1 MDYTRKFLW
10 RTTLIYLTIG
20 LAWIYFSDS
29 VVLHIFSE
37 EVRKLNYFQTVKG
50 WFYVISTTVLLYF
63 LLRMYA
69 REVKNL
75 AKEKEE
81 RASIQSNLEYQ
92 EKFFQSIIDHAY
104 DGIIVYDHELVIRFV
119 SPSARQLLGYL
130 PGDLKGIQL
139 SKIGVFAEDKDE
151 VEQQFSLPLEQS
163 EKRLFRAGM
172 SRSDGR
178 EIRVDCV
185 LTAIAGSQGEL
196 LFVLNFHDVTELE
209 LREQTDRFKSEVLQI
224 ITTANRKKVPD
235 EIAECFSRFL
245 QLDEVELWTRTLDN
259 EKMKLS
265 GCKYT
270 NAASTPRDL
279 FVEKGVG
286 FIGEVWRKGEFTILE
301 KENSKSDAFGELL
314 QNSNF
319 IYACPLK
326 KGETVVGMAV
336 FYSDIPVELTHFN
349 YLTAQVFPF
358 LIADIERDR
367 ATSLFRSL
375 LEVVEDLICLFDKD
389 GRLKWANRRF
399 GEELQAEMEELVNSK
414 LANLVLSDHKP
425 IVEDAFQKLRNG
437 NLTERFEAR
446 FSGASEDTSWFSWD
460 AVLLEN
466 ERVIIASAKDVSEI
480 KRNAAEIERANQ
492 DLQDRAD
499 ALEQSNS
506 VLERYAYIISH
517 DLQEPLRMVKG
528 FLELLHKNYEE
539 NLDERGQKYIQFA
552 SDGAQRMSAM
562 INGLLSYARITG
574 GQNQFSEV
582 ALDEVLN
589 DVVVMLK
596 LEVERTGAEIHRET
610 LPVVKGVRSLFLQLF
625 LNIISNSLKYKG
637 EDPVRID
644 ISCLQKEGFHVISIQ
659 DNGLGIPQEDLEHV
673 FQVFGRV
680 ERDELTDGLGLG
692 LSIARR
698 VVQIHNGTIEIDN
711 NPDKGITVRIKL
723 PLTDN

>member
-29 VVLHIFSE
+29 AVLRIFSE

-50 WFYVISTTVLLYF
+50 WFYVVSTTVLLYF

-69 REVKNL
+69 KEVKNL
-75 AKEKEE
+75 AKEKDE
-81 RASIQSNLEYQ
+81 RASIQSNLAYQ

-104 DGIIVYDHELVIRFV
+104 DGIVVYDRNLVIHFV
-119 SPSARQLLGYL
+119 SPSARLLLGYL
-130 PGDLKGIQL
+130 PGELKGFSL
-139 SKIGVFAEDKDE
+139 SKIGVFSEGQDE
-151 VEQQFSLPLEQS
+151 IEQQFTLALGPT

-172 SRSDGR
+172 SRSDRR
-178 EIRVDCV
+178 EIRVECV
-185 LTAIAGSQGEL
+185 LTAMTGNQGEL

-209 LREQTDRFKSEVLQI
+209 LREQTDQFKSEVLQI
-224 ITTANRKKVPD
+224 IATSDRKLVPN
-235 EIAECFSRFL
+235 ELAACFTRFL
-245 QLDEVELWTRTLDN
+245 EVDEVELWTGSLDN
-259 EKMKLS
+259 EKLKLS
-265 GCKYT
+265 GYKYA
-270 NAASTPRDL
+270 NATRTPRDL
-279 FVEKGVG
+279 FAEKGIG
-286 FIGEVWRKGEFTILE
+286 FIGEVWSKGEFTYFDV
-301 KENSKSDAFGELL
+301 ENFGQEVVSDFPPGCK
-314 QNSNF
+314 F
-319 IYACPLK
+319 VYACPLK
-326 KGETVVGMAV
+326 KGDTLVGIAV
-336 FYSDIPVELTHFN
+336 CYSDIPVELERFN

-367 ATSLFRSL
+367 ATSFFRSL

-399 GEELQAEMEELVNSK
+399 GEELNADIGGVLNSK
-414 LANLVLSDHKP
+414 LTEFVVPEHHA

-437 NLTERFEAR
+437 VPVERFEAR
-446 FSGASEDTSWFSWD
+446 LLGTSDETSWFSWD

-466 ERVIIASAKDVSEI
+466 ERVVIASAKDVSEI
-480 KRNAAEIERANQ
+480 KRNAVEIERANQ
-492 DLQDRAD
+492 ALKERAD
-499 ALEQSNS
+499 ALEESNS

-552 SDGAQRMSAM
+552 SDGAKRMSSM

-582 ALDEVLN
+582 ALDEVFN
-589 DVVVMLK
+589 DVLVMLK
-596 LEVERTGAEIHRET
+596 LELERTGAEIHREP

-637 EDPVRID
+637 ENSVRID
-644 ISCLQKEGFHVISIQ
+644 ISYTKNEDFQVISIQ

-692 LSIARR
+692 LAIARR

-711 NPDKGITVRIKL
+711 NPDRGITVRIKL
-723 PLTDN
+723 PVRDN